1 MALPATV
8 YKVQLS
14 LSDTDRHVYDDF
26 PLTLARHPSE
36 TEERLMVRLLAF
48 ALHAD
53 EHLQFTRGL
62 CADDEPEL
70 WLKDPTGTVQLW
82 IEVGLPDEKRLR
94 KACGRADQVVLYS
107 YGGHAARLWWE
118 RNAAQLGR
126 FGNLTVRE
134 IPEAASRAL
143 AGMASRSLKLQ
154 VTIQDGQVWLD
165 DGAATL
171 EIAPEVRHAPA

>member
-14 LSDTDRHVYDDF
+14 LADMDRQVYADF

-53 EHLQFTRGL
+53 DALQFTRGL

-70 WLKDPTGTVQLW
+70 WQRDRTGTIELW
-82 IEVGLPDEKRLR
+82 IEVGLPEEKRLR
-94 KACGRADQVVLYS
+94 KACGRAERVVLYS

-118 RNAAQLGR
+118 RNAALLAR
-126 FGNLTVRE
+126 LANLTVVE
-134 IPEAASRAL
+134 FPEAASRAL
-143 AGMASRSLKLQ
+143 AGLAARGMKLQ
-154 VTIQDGQVWLD
+154 VTVQDGHLWLD
-165 DGAATL
+165 NGAATL
-171 EIAPEVRHAPA
+171 EVVPERRQG